1 MRERER
7 DRERQREK
15 KEKIMHAHPKD
26 LGAHKHLKD
35 RMVLLISFLG
45 KVLVWRLR
53 LGKGKCGNLS
63 SVSKPS

>member
-1 MRERER
+1 
-7 DRERQREK
+7 
-15 KEKIMHAHPKD
+15 MHAHPKD